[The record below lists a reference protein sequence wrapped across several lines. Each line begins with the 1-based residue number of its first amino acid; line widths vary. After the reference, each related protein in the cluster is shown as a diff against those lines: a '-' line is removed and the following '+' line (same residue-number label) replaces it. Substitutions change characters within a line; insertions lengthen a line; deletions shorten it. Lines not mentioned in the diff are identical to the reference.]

1 MKRIIKLFLIMS
13 LLLMSVSGC
22 SNNNTDNSN
31 TVEKNIEIFT
41 TIFPIYDWCRTLSDK
56 ADKVNISRLIA
67 SSTDM
72 HSYQPT
78 AQDIVKMSTCDV
90 FIYVGG
96 ESDEWVDDA
105 LKQSVNKDM
114 VVINLM
120 DVLKERLVLEE
131 EKQGMEAEN
140 NNEQEEEESDE
151 HVWLSLKNAI
161 LACEKITDELCRKDP
176 GNADIYRKNSEEY
189 LNKLHALDERYADV
203 ISSSRQKTL
212 LFADRFPFRYM
223 CEDYGLDYFAAFKG
237 CSAESEASFET
248 IRFLS
253 EKVDELGLKAIL
265 RIEGGNG
272 KIAKTVVENT
282 IEKNQEIL
290 IVNSLQSSL
299 QESDTYLD
307 IMENNLDMFEK
318 ALS

>member
-13 LLLMSVSGC
+13 LLLVSVSGC
-22 SNNNTDNSN
+22 NNNNNSNNA
-31 TVEKNIEIFT
+31 VEKNIEIVT
-41 TIFPIYDWCRTLSDK
+41 TVFPIYDWCRVLSDDV
-56 ADKVNISRLIA
+56 DKVNISRLIS

-96 ESDEWVDDA
+96 ESDEWVEDA
-105 LKQSVNKDM
+105 LKQAVNKDM

-120 DVLKERLVLEE
+120 EVLKSRLVLEE
-131 EKQGMEAEN
+131 EKQGMEAE
-140 NNEQEEEESDE
+140 EEGEEEEAENDE
-151 HVWLSLKNAI
+151 HVWLSLRNAMA
-161 LACEKITDELCRKDP
+161 ACEKITTVLCTVDRDNKDT
-176 GNADIYRKNSEEY
+176 YQKNLAAY
-189 LNKLHALDERYADV
+189 ILVLTQLDERYQKIID
-203 ISSSRQKTL
+203 SSRQKTL

-253 EKVDELGLKAIL
+253 EKVDELGLKAVL
-265 RIEGGNG
+265 RIEGSNG
-272 KIAKTVVENT
+272 KIAETVVENT
-282 IEKNQEIL
+282 ADKNQEIL

-307 IMENNLDMFEK
+307 TMEDNLNMFEK